1 MVLSSE
7 RTRNS
12 AVFTPA
18 FKFRSEL
25 VFPAA
30 MLVKFP
36 PFRRVEAIELA
47 EARVGKKETEATEFG
62 TVSE

>member
-1 MVLSSE
+1 MSSE

-12 AVFTPA
+12 AALTPA

-25 VFPAA
+25 TFPAA

-47 EARVGKKETEATEFG
+47 EASVGKKETELTEFG
-62 TVSE
+62 TASE